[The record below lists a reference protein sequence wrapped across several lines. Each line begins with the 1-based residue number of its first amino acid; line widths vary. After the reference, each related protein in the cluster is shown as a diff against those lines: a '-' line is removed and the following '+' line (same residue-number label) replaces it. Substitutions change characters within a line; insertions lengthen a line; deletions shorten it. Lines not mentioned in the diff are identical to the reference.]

1 MCKVLRVNV
10 LNVVSLLFFFVFL
23 RASFCF
29 VFVFCVVYRVSV
41 RVCVLFILFLFCA
54 DNKRRR
60 DATKWQSFAPQQ
72 LPVAHTPRSRRTH
85 TRTRAEDAHT
95 RIGTVCV

>member
-72 LPVAHTPRSRRTH
+72 LPVAYTPRGRRTH
-85 TRTRAEDAHT
+85 THEHVQKTHT
-95 RIGTVCV
+95 HA